1 MSFLPHSSHAG
12 GDSATTT
19 TARPPRWSDLTQ
31 ARLQPTGEA
40 PSQELFGRAVA
51 ALLES
56 RGIGATQCA
65 FDLLHALAEQYL
77 ETLVAE
83 LARAARVQRRTTPGA
98 SDCLVL
104 LRLMGLNAGLL
115 EDEREAEQRFPTILP
130 DAWTEIEL
138 GMLPTVEHDSS
149 ELFST
154 AGGSS
159 TDISGQQHQQ
169 RRLVPSRKDRGK
181 HIPDWMPEFPPDHT
195 FMTTSSLP
203 DRVTDPRALREMI
216 VQEGQLAE
224 HALRR
229 LTGVI
234 RVDENAATND
244 EDDEPAI
251 HDDTTTT
258 APAATTNG
266 DHSSDESKGLEAK
279 LPKGLI
285 GLGSSSTAEPV
296 SLSAVARDEDRA
308 SATATSS
315 DSTTMSRPMPNG
327 TNANGASAADAT
339 TTPASTAN
347 SADDDPFNI
356 KRYRPTSKRF
366 DIVEYAHSKRRKQ
379 QKPLATS
386 AAAAATAAGANG
398 GTKNNTSN
406 LLRDNSPAAVHARA
420 ERFYWQRSLASAS
433 RASNSTAGPA
443 LDAETLEIIDHEDR
457 DPAGLGAAISLVEH
471 EYNVALAKIQ
481 RSKDPEA
488 KKESIVDTGIVN
500 WERDRFLWA

>member
-1 MSFLPHSSHAG
+1 
-12 GDSATTT
+12 
-19 TARPPRWSDLTQ
+19 
-31 ARLQPTGEA
+31 
-40 PSQELFGRAVA
+40 
-51 ALLES
+51 
-56 RGIGATQCA
+56 
-65 FDLLHALAEQYL
+65 
-77 ETLVAE
+77 
-83 LARAARVQRRTTPGA
+83 
-98 SDCLVL
+98 
-104 LRLMGLNAGLL
+104 MGLNASLL

-159 TDISGQQHQQ
+159 AAISGQQSKQQQQ
-169 RRLVPSRKDRGK
+169 RRLVPSRKDRGN

-234 RVDENAATND
+234 RVDENAATHD

-251 HDDTTTT
+251 PDETT
-258 APAATTNG
+258 ATAPTAKTSG
-266 DHSSDESKGLEAK
+266 DHSSDESKGFGAA
-279 LPKGLI
+279 LPKGLKRS
-285 GLGSSSTAEPV
+285 GTAEPV
-296 SLSAVARDEDRA
+296 SLSAAARDEDRA
-308 SATATSS
+308 SATTAST
-315 DSTTMSRPMPNG
+315 DSTTMSGATPNG
-327 TNANGASAADAT
+327 TSANGTSTADMAT
-339 TTPASTAN
+339 TPVPTAN
-347 SADDDPFNI
+347 SAEDDPFNI
-356 KRYRPTSKRF
+356 KHYQPASKRF
-366 DIVEYAHSKRRKQ
+366 DVVGYANAKRRKL
-379 QKPLATS
+379 QKPSATF
-386 AAAAATAAGANG
+386 AATVGANG
-398 GTKNNTSN
+398 GANTITTKNNTST
-406 LLRDNSPAAVHARA
+406 LLRDNSPAAVHARS
-420 ERFYWQRSLASAS
+420 ERFHWQRSLTTTSKTS
-433 RASNSTAGPA
+433 SSTTNTTI
-443 LDAETLEIIDHEDR
+443 DADTLEIIDHEDR

-481 RSKDPEA
+481 RSKDAEA